1 MISLH
6 DYKTAVD
13 LLLDDENLYCKSL
26 RKLYLVYNEDKTTI
40 AEFAVTLN
48 EIKDAENKYGDDW
61 FDMLISCRSGYLYDG
76 EDMLPVIRDIC
87 EYGYVTL

>member
-1 MISLH
+1 MIDLY
-6 DYKTAVD
+6 DYKD
-13 LLLDDENLYCKSL
+13 IIDSLLEDANLYCESL
-26 RKLYLVYNEDKTTI
+26 GKLYFVYNEDKTTI

-61 FDMLISCRSGYLYDG
+61 FDMLISSRSGYLYGG

-87 EYGYVTL
+87 EYGYVDV